1 MKWHKMTRLAT
12 RASNAQAASPNLS
25 LSPVSGD
32 YIYHIIAFL
41 LNHLHTLAVGIGD
54 DVDAFLESIH
64 L

>member
-1 MKWHKMTRLAT
+1 MLKL
-12 RASNAQAASPNLS
+12 PVPICL

-54 DVDAFLESIH
+54 DVDAL